1 MPKPFG
7 FELSGMV
14 ALRKCFEP
22 KCFLI
27 REVIQTPLTLHSGVA
42 QEGSKGNSI
51 AMQGR
56 IAYLILDIMHDKFVR
71 VRIYKR

>member
-14 ALRKCFEP
+14 ALQSVSNQSASQLGKWFKLRWPFI
-22 KCFLI
+22 L
-27 REVIQTPLTLHSGVA
+27 VVA
-42 QEGSKGNSI
+42 QEDSKENSI

-56 IAYLILDIMHDKFVR
+56 IAYLILDIMRDKFVR

>member
-14 ALRKCFEP
+14 ALQSVSNQSTSWLGKWFKLRWPFIP
-22 KCFLI
+22 
-27 REVIQTPLTLHSGVA
+27 VVA
-42 QEGSKGNSI
+42 QEDSKGNSI
-51 AMQGR
+51 ATQGR
-56 IAYLILDIMHDKFVR
+56 IVYLILDMTCDKFVK